1 MELKPTH
8 YSNEDTIPMS
18 AASLLLKML
27 RYQAWANKEI
37 LDAMQGLDAAHHAE
51 ERHITVRLMN
61 HCLVVEKIFAAH
73 LAGNS
78 HGFAADNTPDTP
90 SLDTL
95 RKELSAIDN
104 WYLEYAETVTPTML
118 SQSIPFSFTDGD
130 SGTMTREEMLTHVV
144 IHGGYHRGE
153 AGRIMKQVAAS
164 SPQSLQL
171 PWDTY
176 AVHLHRSEPSRRL
189 HDVVAEK

>member
-1 MELKPTH
+1 
-8 YSNEDTIPMS
+8 MS

-51 ERHITVRLMN
+51 ERHITLRLMN

-73 LAGNS
+73 LVGNS

-95 RKELSAIDN
+95 REDLSAIDN
-104 WYLEYAETVTPTML
+104 WYLEYAETVTPAML